1 MALLAE
7 TLVEEWLNR
16 RRFFT
21 IRGVRQGVDEIDL
34 LAVRYREAQ
43 QPEAWHVESQV
54 SFRPIGYITPLARE
68 LARELGKKSTSVF
81 RRTDQQLEQ
90 CVAAWVRKKFHA
102 KRKVARES
110 LWPGAEWQFVVVHGT
125 VKYPA
130 ALDVIAA
137 QGVRLLPL
145 STILQELFAVGSS
158 LFMGTAGG
166 DLAELIAF
174 YAGPEGRHCPWRAT
188 AGIAEPAGWR
198 GRLTPHAQPERR

>member
-16 RRFFT
+16 RQFFT

-90 CVAAWVRKKFHA
+90 CVAARVRKKFHA
-102 KRKVARES
+102 KRKVAAREL
-110 LWPGAEWQFVVVHGT
+110 LWPGADWQFVVAHGT

-130 ALDVIAA
+130 ELDAIAA
-137 QGVRLLPL
+137 QGVTLLPL
-145 STILQELFAVGSS
+145 STILQDLCTFGSS
-158 LFMGTAGG
+158 LFTGTAGG

-174 YAGPEGRHCPWRAT
+174 YAGRKGGTAT
-188 AGIAEPAGWR
+188 GVQQHQSPNPPAGAD
-198 GRLTPHAQPERR
+198 G

>member
-7 TLVEEWLNR
+7 ALVEEWLNR

-34 LAVRYREAQ
+34 LAVCYREAQ

-54 SFRPIGYITPLARE
+54 SFRPIGYITPLAGE

-102 KRKVARES
+102 KRKVTARES

-130 ALDVIAA
+130 ELDVIAA
-137 QGVRLLPL
+137 QGVTLLPL
-145 STILQELFAVGSS
+145 STILQELCTAGSS
-158 LFMGTAGG
+158 LFTGTAGG

-174 YAGPEGRHCPWRAT
+174 YAGRQDCT
-188 AGIAEPAGWR
+188 ALGEQQQESPNPPAGAD
-198 GRLTPHAQPERR
+198 G

>member
-90 CVAAWVRKKFHA
+90 CVAAWVSKKFHA
-102 KRKVARES
+102 QRKLAARES
-110 LWPGAEWQFVVVHGT
+110 LWPGADWQFVVVHGT

-130 ALDVIAA
+130 ELDVIAA
-137 QGVRLLPL
+137 QGVTLLPL
-145 STILQELFAVGSS
+145 STILQELCTVGSS
-158 LFMGTAGG
+158 LFTGTAGG

-174 YAGPEGRHCPWRAT
+174 HAGRKGGT
-188 AGIAEPAGWR
+188 APGEQQQQSPNPPAGAD
-198 GRLTPHAQPERR
+198 G

>member
-7 TLVEEWLNR
+7 ALVEEWLNR

-34 LAVRYREAQ
+34 LAVQYREAQ

-68 LARELGKKSTSVF
+68 LARELGKKSTSVV

-90 CVAAWVRKKFHA
+90 CAAAWVRKKFHA
-102 KRKVARES
+102 KRKVDTRES

-130 ALDVIAA
+130 ELEVIAA
-137 QGVRLLPL
+137 QGVTLLPL
-145 STILQELFAVGSS
+145 STILQELCTVGSS
-158 LFMGTAGG
+158 LFTGTAGG

-174 YAGPEGRHCPWRAT
+174 YAGQEGGAAPGQQQQESSNPS
-188 AGIAEPAGWR
+188 AGADG
-198 GRLTPHAQPERR
+198 

>member
-7 TLVEEWLNR
+7 ALVEEWLNR
-16 RRFFT
+16 SGFFT

-34 LAVRYREAQ
+34 LAVHFREAQ
-43 QPEAWHVESQV
+43 QPKAWHVESQV

-102 KRKVARES
+102 KRKVAVRES

-130 ALDVIAA
+130 ELDVIAA
-137 QGVRLLPL
+137 QGVVLLPL
-145 STILQELFAVGSS
+145 STILQGLCTVGSS
-158 LFMGTAGG
+158 LFTGTAGG

-174 YAGPEGRHCPWRAT
+174 YAGRKGGT
-188 AGIAEPAGWR
+188 APGEQKQESPNPPAGAD
-198 GRLTPHAQPERR
+198 G

>member
-43 QPEAWHVESQV
+43 HPEAWHVESQV
-54 SFRPIGYITPLARE
+54 SFRPVGYITPLERE

-102 KRKVARES
+102 KRKVAARES
-110 LWPGAEWQFVVVHGT
+110 LWPGVEWNLVVVHGT

-130 ALDVIAA
+130 ELEVIAA
-137 QGVRLLPL
+137 QGVTLLPL
-145 STILQELFAVGSS
+145 STILQELCTVGSS
-158 LFMGTAGG
+158 LFTGTAGG

-174 YAGPEGRHCPWRAT
+174 YAGRKGSTT
-188 AGIAEPAGWR
+188 APGEQQQESPNLPAGAD
-198 GRLTPHAQPERR
+198 G

>member
-16 RRFFT
+16 LRFFT

-90 CVAAWVRKKFHA
+90 CVTAWLGKKFYA
-102 KRKVARES
+102 KRKVAARES
-110 LWPGAEWQFVVVHGT
+110 LWPGAKWQFVLVHGT
-125 VKYPA
+125 VKHPA
-130 ALDVIAA
+130 ELGVIAA
-137 QGVRLLPL
+137 HGVTLLPL
-145 STILQELFAVGSS
+145 STILQELCAVGSS
-158 LFMGTAGG
+158 LFTGTAGG

-174 YAGPEGRHCPWRAT
+174 YAGQKGGTALGEQQQESPNPPARAD
-188 AGIAEPAGWR
+188 G
-198 GRLTPHAQPERR
+198 